1 VLVVEIVVVIVIVP
15 ITISVPAVPIFIPP
29 AVVVFIAVGAGF
41 PEFVPPVF
49 GLRAFDAVVLDGFMK
64 FVVCLG
70 DALLTIVVR
79 ADNRRGDEKES
90 RE

>member
-1 VLVVEIVVVIVIVP
+1 VRVVEIVVVIVIVP
-15 ITISVPAVPIFIPP
+15 IAIGVPAVSIFIPP

-49 GLRAFDAVVLDGFMK
+49 GLRALHAVVFDGFMK

-70 DALLTIVVR
+70 DALLTIVVS

-90 RE
+90 R

>member
-1 VLVVEIVVVIVIVP
+1 MLVVEIVVVIVIVP
-15 ITISVPAVPIFIPP
+15 IAIGVPAVSIFIPP
-29 AVVVFIAVGAGF
+29 AAVVFIAVGAGF

-49 GLRAFDAVVLDGFMK
+49 GLRALHAVVLDGFMK

-70 DALLTIVVR
+70 DALLTVVVR

>member
-1 VLVVEIVVVIVIVP
+1 MLVVEIVVVIVIVP
-15 ITISVPAVPIFIPP
+15 IMIDVPAVRIFIPP

-49 GLRAFDAVVLDGFMK
+49 GLRALHAVVLDGFMK

-70 DALLTIVVR
+70 DALLTVVVR

>member
-1 VLVVEIVVVIVIVP
+1 MRVVEIVVVIVIVP
-15 ITISVPAVPIFIPP
+15 ITIGVPAVRILIPP

-49 GLRAFDAVVLDGFMK
+49 GLRAFHAVVLDGFMK

-70 DALLTIVVR
+70 DALLTILVR
-79 ADNRRGDEKES
+79 ANNRRGDEKES

>member
-1 VLVVEIVVVIVIVP
+1 MLVVEIVVVIMIVP
-15 ITISVPAVPIFIPP
+15 IAIGVPAVSIFIPP

-49 GLRAFDAVVLDGFMK
+49 GLRALHAVVFDGFMK

>member
-1 VLVVEIVVVIVIVP
+1 MLVVEIVVVIMIVP
-15 ITISVPAVPIFIPP
+15 IAIGVPAVSIFIPP

-49 GLRAFDAVVLDGFMK
+49 GLRALHAVVFDGFMK

-79 ADNRRGDEKES
+79 ADNRRGDKKES
-90 RE
+90 R

>member
-1 VLVVEIVVVIVIVP
+1 MLVVEIVVVVVIVP
-15 ITISVPAVPIFIPP
+15 ITIGVPAMPIFIPP
-29 AVVVFIAVGAGF
+29 AVAVFIAVGAGF

-49 GLRAFDAVVLDGFMK
+49 GLRALHAVVLDGFMK
-64 FVVCLG
+64 FVVYLG

>member
-1 VLVVEIVVVIVIVP
+1 MLVVEIVVVIVIVP
-15 ITISVPAVPIFIPP
+15 ITIGVPAVPIFIPP

-49 GLRAFDAVVLDGFMK
+49 GFRALHAVVLDGFMK
-64 FVVCLG
+64 FMVCLG
-70 DALLTIVVR
+70 DALLTILVR
-79 ADNRRGDEKES
+79 ADNRRGHEKES

>member
-1 VLVVEIVVVIVIVP
+1 MLVVEIVVVIVP
-15 ITISVPAVPIFIPP
+15 ITIGVPAVPIFIPP

-49 GLRAFDAVVLDGFMK
+49 GLRAFHAVVLDGFMK
-64 FVVCLG
+64 FVVGLG
-70 DALLTIVVR
+70 DALMTIVVR
-79 ADNRRGDEKES
+79 ANNRRGDEKES

>member
-1 VLVVEIVVVIVIVP
+1 MLVVEIVVVIMIVP
-15 ITISVPAVPIFIPP
+15 IAIGVPAVSIFIPP

-49 GLRAFDAVVLDGFMK
+49 GLRALHAVVFDGFMK

-90 RE
+90 R